1 MSVFSTLIA
10 YFISFVICL
19 VIPLCFWFLAKKRGN
34 KLHWLHFFFGLLMF
48 ILFAIG
54 CFLLLKYHLNVE
66 DGITDYFN
74 TPVYRI
80 TIIALISILCGVLL
94 WIFAMKFYVKQQSL
108 RSCWSFFIG
117 FGISGVFLLGVYALF
132 MFLQL
137 LIYSCFNTLIGFDTV
152 RQAFQFAPD
161 TYIFVFQ
168 PIFGHISYSVTLIS
182 FLFISVCFAFYLNKL
197 SLNKIPFWASLVA
210 FFVLVL
216 TLTGLVSVTV
226 FSILLG
232 ITHYWLAIIS
242 VGLDLITGILVC
254 LLSRARIK
262 SETGYNKQ
270 FE

>member
-1 MSVFSTLIA
+1 
-10 YFISFVICL
+10 
-19 VIPLCFWFLAKKRGN
+19 
-34 KLHWLHFFFGLLMF
+34 
-48 ILFAIG
+48 
-54 CFLLLKYHLNVE
+54 
-66 DGITDYFN
+66 
-74 TPVYRI
+74 
-80 TIIALISILCGVLL
+80 
-94 WIFAMKFYVKQQSL
+94 MKFYVKQQSL

-182 FLFISVCFAFYLNKL
+182 F

-210 FFVLVL
+210 FLVLVL

-242 VGLDLITGILVC
+242 VGLDLITGISVC